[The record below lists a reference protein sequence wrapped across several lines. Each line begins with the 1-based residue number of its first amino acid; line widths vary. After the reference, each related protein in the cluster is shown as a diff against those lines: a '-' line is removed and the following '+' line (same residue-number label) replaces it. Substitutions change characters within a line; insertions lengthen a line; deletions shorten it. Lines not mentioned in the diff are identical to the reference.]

1 MAAKSSICVVMIVS
15 SLVWLNVDAA
25 ISQQVAQ
32 QGGRQEHQM
41 PLAEQEKCMA
51 AAKLDCYEDASQA
64 GLDDI

>member
-32 QGGRQEHQM
+32 QGGQQEHQM

-64 GLDDI
+64 GLDDL